1 LAYFVL
7 THAIA
12 TTDKPIL
19 VNECVFFVV
28 GCPHLKAYFVPL
40 RVRQNSNKVLLV
52 PIAVPVVLKS
62 ETKTLQPR
70 ILQIKHEQSIGRFA
84 RWAKDADEEEND
96 EGEEGNIEMGKT
108 PEQKKEDIE
117 KAIFFQAVEQI
128 KNEIDSVIKA
138 TSAIE
143 KINEQAIQATTTEHE
158 QELSKRLKKV
168 LDGTNKQAKAAKNLL
183 GELKSE
189 NEKLKESGGVTSS
202 DLRYVDSRIH
212 TCIILIISQS
222 SFLTQSSRE
231 YAQHLDS
238 QVY

>member
-1 LAYFVL
+1 MNNRLGDL
-7 THAIA
+7 P
-12 TTDKPIL
+12 D
-19 VNECVFFVV
+19 
-28 GCPHLKAYFVPL
+28 
-40 RVRQNSNKVLLV
+40 
-52 PIAVPVVLKS
+52 
-62 ETKTLQPR
+62 
-70 ILQIKHEQSIGRFA
+70 
-84 RWAKDADEEEND
+84 WAKDADEEEND
-96 EGEEGNIEMGKT
+96 EGEEGDIEMGKT

-143 KINEQAIQATTTEHE
+143 KINEQAIQATTTEQE

-202 DLRYVDSRIH
+202 DLRYVDSRINAY
-212 TCIILIISQS
+212 IILIISQS
-222 SFLTQSSRE
+222 SFLTQSPRE